1 MRSLSNSAPTL
12 RGMHAR
18 LLLIALSFALITAAC
33 ANSSA
38 AAPADAPEPV
48 TYDALVIEI
57 TTSGHPSVVNSWAA
71 WCPPC
76 RSEAPLLSTAAET
89 NEDVQF
95 IMLNTKDNPADA
107 AAFIGEA
114 FTDVPMTHYADA
126 SGGITF
132 ELGGGRGLPV
142 TFFYDSA
149 GALVQVHRGILDE
162 PTLAFYLDEIKR

>member
-1 MRSLSNSAPTL
+1 MTP
-12 RGMHAR
+12 R
-18 LLLIALSFALITAAC
+18 LLLFAASLALVAAAC
-33 ANSSA
+33 ASSSA
-38 AAPADAPEPV
+38 ALPGDAPEPV
-48 TYDALVIEI
+48 TYDAVISEI
-57 TTSGHPSVVNSWAA
+57 TTSGQPTVINSWAA

-76 RSEAPLLSTAAET
+76 RSEAPLLSTAAEA

-114 FTDVPMTHYADA
+114 FTGVPMIHYADS
-126 SGGITF
+126 SGTITF

-149 GALVQVHRGILDE
+149 GTLVQVHRGILDE
-162 PTLAFYLDEIKR
+162 PILAFYLDEIKR